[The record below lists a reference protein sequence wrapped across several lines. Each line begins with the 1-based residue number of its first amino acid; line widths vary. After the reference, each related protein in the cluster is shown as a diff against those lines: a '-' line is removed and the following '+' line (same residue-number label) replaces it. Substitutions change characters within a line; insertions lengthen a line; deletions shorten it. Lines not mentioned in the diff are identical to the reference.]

1 MQVTGKIFFL
11 VRSTMPDTETVSEHG
26 FIAVLEKNPLEPG
39 DYRLAKPRGAFGAIN
54 RGTHDSCR
62 DAVKT
67 LEKLR

>member
-39 DYRLAKPRGAFGAIN
+39 DYKLARCRGAFGP
-54 RGTHDSCR
+54 
-62 DAVKT
+62 
-67 LEKLR
+67 